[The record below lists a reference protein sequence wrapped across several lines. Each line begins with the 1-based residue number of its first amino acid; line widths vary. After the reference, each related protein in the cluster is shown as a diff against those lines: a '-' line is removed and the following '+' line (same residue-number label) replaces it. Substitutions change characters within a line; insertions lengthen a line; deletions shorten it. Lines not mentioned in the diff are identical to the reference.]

1 MINTSPNYKKH
12 YKISNKL
19 YIIVPILC
27 FIFIGI
33 SVFANTKEKEY
44 KNKNKNNELSTEIET
59 LKTTNDN
66 LNKIN
71 KNLLESKSNLDV
83 LLDEVS
89 KINN

>member
-19 YIIVPILC
+19 YIIAPILC
-27 FIFIGI
+27 FIFIVI
-33 SVFANTKEKEY
+33 SVFANIKEKEY
-44 KNKNKNNELSTEIET
+44 KIKNNELSTEIET

-83 LLDEVS
+83 LIDQVS
-89 KINN
+89 ETNN

>member
-1 MINTSPNYKKH
+1 MINTSPNYKKY

-19 YIIVPILC
+19 YIIAPILC
-27 FIFIGI
+27 FIFIVI

-44 KNKNKNNELSTEIET
+44 EIRNNELSTEIET

-83 LLDEVS
+83 LIDQVS
-89 KINN
+89 QNNN

>member
-1 MINTSPNYKKH
+1 MINTSPNYEKH

-44 KNKNKNNELSTEIET
+44 KNKNNELSTEIET

-66 LNKIN
+66 LHKTNKD
-71 KNLLESKSNLDV
+71 LLESKSNLDV

-89 KINN
+89 ETNN

>member
-1 MINTSPNYKKH
+1 MINTSPNYEKH

-19 YIIVPILC
+19 YIIAPILC

-33 SVFANTKEKEY
+33 SVFASTKEKEY
-44 KNKNKNNELSTEIET
+44 KSKNNELSTGIET

-66 LNKIN
+66 LHKTN
-71 KNLLESKSNLDV
+71 KNLLESKSSLDV

-89 KINN
+89 ETNN

>member
-12 YKISNKL
+12 YKTFNKL
-19 YIIVPILC
+19 YIIAPIFC

-44 KNKNKNNELSTEIET
+44 KSKNNELSTEIET

-66 LNKIN
+66 LHKTN
-71 KNLLESKSNLDV
+71 KNLLDSKSNLDA
-83 LLDEVS
+83 LLNEVS
-89 KINN
+89 ETNN

>member
-44 KNKNKNNELSTEIET
+44 KNKNNELSTEIET

-71 KNLLESKSNLDV
+71 KNLLESESNLDV
-83 LLDEVS
+83 LIAQVS

>member
-12 YKISNKL
+12 CKISYKP
-19 YIIVPILC
+19 YIITSILC

-33 SVFANTKEKEY
+33 SVLANTKEKEY
-44 KNKNKNNELSTEIET
+44 KSNSNELSTEIET

-66 LNKIN
+66 LHKTN

-89 KINN
+89 ETTN

>member
-19 YIIVPILC
+19 YIIAPILC
-27 FIFIGI
+27 FIFIVI

-44 KNKNKNNELSTEIET
+44 KVKNNELSTEIET

-71 KNLLESKSNLDV
+71 KNLLESKSDLDV
-83 LLDEVS
+83 LLNEVCET
-89 KINN
+89 IN